1 MPSTPDAIRV
11 FQEASIAFGLGKAAN
26 AGGVAVSAL
35 EMQQNASRDTWTFE
49 YTEERLE
56 QIMESIHR
64 LCADTADTYGSPGN
78 YVRGAN
84 MASFIRVSEAMLSMG
99 IV

>member
-1 MPSTPDAIRV
+1 
-11 FQEASIAFGLGKAAN
+11 
-26 AGGVAVSAL
+26 
-35 EMQQNASRDTWTFE
+35 
-49 YTEERLE
+49 
-56 QIMESIHR
+56 MESIHR